1 MNDTPAEA
9 PVPTAPKSVP
19 VARKTRVAKA
29 AAETAAKTA
38 AEWPHPVD
46 PAAKAPKKRAADTTR
61 KAAVAVPAAPVSAAK
76 TGKAAKTAKATKA
89 RPVVVAPEPKPAK
102 VKLVRD
108 GFTIPSDEYEALAVL
123 KQRALKAAH
132 PVKKS
137 ELLRAGLRLL
147 SSLTDAAFLA
157 ALAAVPAIKTG
168 RPKGGKKGD

>member
-1 MNDTPAEA
+1 MTQTPAEVA
-9 PVPTAPKSVP
+9 AAAKTSTP

-29 AAETAAKTA
+29 AAETTAKAAA
-38 AEWPHPVD
+38 DWPHPTEQAPKV
-46 PAAKAPKKRAADTTR
+46 PKAPKKRAAVRTKTSP
-61 KAAVAVPAAPVSAAK
+61 VPKSSPPPAAK
-76 TGKAAKTAKATKA
+76 TTKA
-89 RPVVVAPEPKPAK
+89 SKPRPVVVAPEAKAVK

-108 GFTIPSDEYEALAVL
+108 GFTIPSDEYAALAAL

-157 ALAAVPAIKTG
+157 ALAAVPTIKTG